1 MAGCWATKRQSFH
14 CQIREWIHC
23 LDWLFIYSF
32 IYCLDLP
39 LRLRAGRL
47 WRIESRRWRNRPWW
61 WVPLFPRRRYR
72 HSRYK
77 LNIEYYFNYTFI
89 TTTTKKKVWIEL
101 KWEPESVGKILP
113 RFVSGS
119 VVGGTFQ
126 YPNARTG
133 RIGHFDEDVG
143 HMEFLFSSFIT
154 EHSSSGIEEHRPC
167 IQMIPI
173 NYAW

>member
-1 MAGCWATKRQSFH
+1 MGSTVSTPKISAQSL
-14 CQIREWIHC
+14 Q
-23 LDWLFIYSF
+23 
-32 IYCLDLP
+32 
-39 LRLRAGRL
+39 
-47 WRIESRRWRNRPWW
+47 
-61 WVPLFPRRRYR
+61 
-72 HSRYK
+72 
-77 LNIEYYFNYTFI
+77 IEYRILFQLYIYYKKKK
-89 TTTTKKKVWIEL
+89 KKKVWIEL